1 MTQIQKNN
9 EPKQTLLTYIWSFKV
24 AKRVQVG
31 GCWLES
37 TPHHPPFLATF
48 VGIQLSVSMLWLWAA
63 LKSNRLHLYFIL
75 FTLLHMIFF
84 SCNFLLVW
92 EVGVLRRE
100 KDWPIFTWQVK
111 SWTQNIT
118 SSILQVFLL
127 VISKLHVLP
136 TIFVYYLC
144 MSQLHSRA
152 FLPPTLFDHVLHLL
166 IDKTL
171 FCSIMFSVAKVT
183 LHSQKSVC

>member
-118 SSILQVFLL
+118 SSILQIFFF
-127 VISKLHVLP
+127 VIPKLHVLP
-136 TIFVYYLC
+136 VHGHNFRLTCAASFWGIQSLKPFFLVHFLDAIASLELGNDC
-144 MSQLHSRA
+144 MSVGLS
-152 FLPPTLFDHVLHLL
+152 
-166 IDKTL
+166 
-171 FCSIMFSVAKVT
+171 
-183 LHSQKSVC
+183 